1 MIPGKTE
8 GWPGPPQLLIP
19 DPVTVTGVT
28 SQSEARTGGPGPIR
42 GRQTVSHDQG
52 QTTGARPLIY
62 FDPRRPQ
69 TMTIFYLSDSLII
82 CDCLASRWLSSLCIP
97 VMASITLSNEVI
109 TAICGPITQQFL
121 LFLQR
126 SEISF
131 LTSRFQSK
139 YEIGVRQSSTIC
151 YTLLLL
157 CSLFLNIVIM
167 FSLSVESLGK
177 SEQRSCDKKIIMP
190 LAVKKW
196 PWKRESHNLLIAER
210 WAGDASE
217 WELRGRSHSHPS
229 GCNRHVWMT
238 PKISKFRDENVKYR
252 CRCPRQNKIPFRFP
266 WELGIVQIMEAGFMP
281 KFNIF
286 THLVA
291 NW

>member
-1 MIPGKTE
+1 MTRTTATIDTGSRNSYRCHQPIRGQD
-8 GWPGPPQLLIP
+8 GGPWANQRPANSFPWPGP
-19 DPVTVTGVT
+19 DHR
-28 SQSEARTGGPGPIR
+28 S
-42 GRQTVSHDQG
+42 
-52 QTTGARPLIY
+52 QTTDLFWSPETANHDNILSLRLSH
-62 FDPRRPQ
+62 
-69 TMTIFYLSDSLII
+69 YLRLSCVSVVVVSL
-82 CDCLASRWLSSLCIP
+82 SLCIP

-217 WELRGRSHSHPS
+217 WELREESLS
-229 GCNRHVWMT
+229 
-238 PKISKFRDENVKYR
+238 
-252 CRCPRQNKIPFRFP
+252 PFRP
-266 WELGIVQIMEAGFMP
+266 
-281 KFNIF
+281 
-286 THLVA
+286 
-291 NW
+291 